1 MEFLTAY
8 EIRCGTISALS
19 AGGSSTQEEITIDS
33 TVIVPIEEKLNL
45 TLTEAA
51 MYSGVGI
58 NKIRD
63 ISNDP
68 NCPFVLWVGSKRL
81 IKRKKFAEY
90 LEHAFSI

>member
-1 MEFLTAY
+1 M
-8 EIRCGTISALS
+8 
-19 AGGSSTQEEITIDS
+19 EEITIDS

-90 LEHAFSI
+90 LERVFSI

>member
-1 MEFLTAY
+1 M
-8 EIRCGTISALS
+8 
-19 AGGSSTQEEITIDS
+19 DS

-51 MYSGVGI
+51 IYSGVGI